1 MLDPNIFG
9 WVLAGVT
16 VLATAFFTVA
26 TLSMT
31 RPRRAP
37 PLSVDAVQKDAVLIV
52 DRGTIV
58 ESTAR
63 ARQGYGVN
71 NGDRLDDMLRALLGA
86 RAEPALQAFARLQR
100 LGTEIHLTANDR
112 LDRVI
117 EFKGA
122 PEGGHLRVV
131 MREAAPAEAALQ
143 PIEDVQRQPAV
154 WASDTLSA
162 LLETA
167 PLLIWNRSPD
177 GTVNWTGGQ
186 IATNDRAV
194 EASQA
199 IEMILA
205 RHSFGEQSANPVRR
219 IRLEI
224 GEPDPMALHAVE
236 IAGQDGT
243 ICGFAVDASLAAS
256 VERTLTRFIQT
267 MTETFAHLT
276 VGLGIFDRNHRLVLF
291 NPTLAEMWD
300 IDAVWLAR
308 RPDLREI
315 LDRLRLSRRLPHVPD
330 YQQWRDKMV
339 ALFEDPEAVQ
349 YEESWDLSSG
359 ERIRVMARPHPHG
372 ALAFVF
378 DDVTEQVQLE
388 TRYRHMDDLLS
399 TALERLDE
407 GLVVFGPDGILRFV
421 NSAFHEIWETDAEA
435 VCPGMH
441 AREVFDL
448 CSRLSVEADLWERC
462 ITFATGEEQR
472 KVWARTLTL
481 ATGRIVR
488 ARFAPLP
495 GGSTLAAFADMSD
508 SERAA
513 QALRDRSKVLEAA
526 EDMRRAVLDQISHK
540 LRTPLNSI
548 FGFGQLLSDP
558 RFGELNL
565 RQQAYARGI
574 IEAAEHLLETVKD
587 VTELATLQ
595 TLGEDRPTELIGI
608 ETAIAATHDVLKA
621 RAANAGVDLTCAET
635 GPEEML
641 YRSVLPLRQIL
652 FYLAADAIQRGE
664 AGSAVE
670 IGADLQDDGQIA
682 LSVLER
688 PAKGLPI
695 TASQVENAS
704 PIIPLVRRLAEREG
718 GVLRVEDC
726 TEWPAVKVVCEF
738 PFEQAERAEKPEAV
752 S

>member
-9 WVLAGVT
+9 WVLAGIT
-16 VLATAFFTVA
+16 VLATAFFTIA

-31 RPRRAP
+31 RPRRADHLP
-37 PLSVDAVQKDAVLIV
+37 IGDAQTDAVLIV

-71 NGDRLDDMLRALLGA
+71 NGDRLDDVITTLLGA
-86 RAEPALQAFARLQR
+86 QAEPALQAFSRLQR
-100 LGTEIHLTANDR
+100 LGTEIRLTAKDR
-112 LDRVI
+112 CDRAI
-117 EFKGA
+117 EFEGA
-122 PEGGHLRVV
+122 PEGGQLRVV
-131 MREAAPAEAALQ
+131 MRDAEPDELRAQLPEETAMR
-143 PIEDVQRQPAV
+143 PVE

-167 PLLIWNRSPD
+167 PLLVWNRSPD
-177 GTVNWTGGQ
+177 GAVNWSGGR
-186 IATNDRAV
+186 IAVQSNVVD
-194 EASQA
+194 ASQA
-199 IEMILA
+199 IAMILA
-205 RHSFGEQSANPVRR
+205 RHSFAEEGADPVKR

-224 GEPDPMALHAVE
+224 GDTDPLALHAVE

-291 NPTLAEMWD
+291 NPTLAELWD

-330 YQQWRDKMV
+330 YQGWRDKML
-339 ALFEDPEAVQ
+339 ALFENPESVQ
-349 YEESWDLSSG
+349 YEESWDLASG

-435 VCPGMH
+435 VSPGMH
-441 AREVFDL
+441 TREVFDL
-448 CSRLSVEADLWERC
+448 CSRLSVEADLWEHG
-462 ITFATGEEQR
+462 ITFATGEERR
-472 KVWARTLTL
+472 KVWTRTLTL
-481 ATGRIVR
+481 AAGRIVR

-587 VTELATLQ
+587 VTELASLQ
-595 TLGEDRPTELIGI
+595 TLSEERSTELIGI
-608 ETAIAATHDVLKA
+608 ETAINATRDVLKA
-621 RAANAGVDLTCAET
+621 RAANAGVELSCAEASPGET
-635 GPEEML
+635 L
-641 YRSVLPLRQIL
+641 YRSALPLRQIL

-664 AGSAVE
+664 TGSGVQ
-670 IGADLQDDGQIA
+670 IGADLGDDGRISI
-682 LSVLER
+682 SVVEK

-695 TASQVENAS
+695 TAAQIENLS
-704 PIIPLVRRLAEREG
+704 PVIPLVRRLAEREG

-726 TEWPAVKVVCEF
+726 TVWPAVKVICEI
-738 PFEQAERAEKPEAV
+738 PLEHVGQTMKTEAV
-752 S
+752 G